1 MQKRRF
7 LPILVLI
14 VVLVLLL
21 VLGYVSYLRF
31 FITHPPTPAAAHP
44 FTASTPLIIRPPLFK
59 VNDIAWSPDGKRV
72 VIANA
77 DGVFQ
82 VWDAI
87 TGQLVLTH
95 YDSERATKI
104 FVLGWSADGKRII
117 STSMYGNTA
126 LVWDAA
132 TGKTLITF
140 NNPDRS
146 YPLIASLS
154 YDGQY
159 IAIGSGSVLQ
169 LWDTST
175 GKQVSAFDTKTKR
188 INYIE
193 WSPDDSLIATINA
206 MKSAD
211 GQSEY
216 DIAQVW
222 RAMAGTQACTY
233 HNTSTSPIDHL
244 AWSPDNRRIVS
255 ISGSGLS
262 GNPVIA
268 QIWDATSCVPV
279 LSLRGT
285 PGQASDL
292 RWSPDGTYIVSWE
305 NYQAQSPTY
314 QSGREAQV
322 WDAAT
327 GKLHFTT
334 VDHGITSVA
343 WSLDGR
349 QIAVAGQQMKMQVLD
364 AATGQAI
371 ITYQD
376 AENQNIVTLSPNGQL
391 FASVGEDRTTIWEAS
406 AAHRITSIAV
416 RHQVENAITWS
427 PDSKQLA
434 AEDGARLNVGF
445 WDAATG
451 GDSFGDLQIYHEDL
465 FLFNYRNATTV
476 AWSPDGTHVADAW
489 FPKFTYGSPGY
500 KVYVWVNYPVMCGLD
515 VDCPVSGGSH
525 TDSITSVAWSPDS
538 KRIASASLDKT
549 VLIYDVAHQK
559 DLVFYRGHT
568 DVVTAVAWS
577 PDGKY
582 IASGSADKTIQIW
595 DAASGQRVLTLSG
608 HTGAVTAVAWSPD
621 SKLVVSG
628 SEDGTVRVWDAVHGN
643 LMLTYRGHRGVVMAV
658 AWSPDGNHIAS
669 AGADTTVQVWDAN
682 TGKTMYTYHGHSDAV
697 LAVAWSPDSKRI
709 ASSGRDG
716 TIQIW

>member
-7 LPILVLI
+7 FPILVLSA
-14 VVLVLLL
+14 VLVLLL
-21 VLGYVSYLRF
+21 ILGYVSFLRF
-31 FITHPPTPAAAHP
+31 FITHPSTPAAAHP
-44 FTASTPLIIRPPLFK
+44 FTASTPLIIRPPLFQ
-59 VNDIAWSPDGKRV
+59 VNNVAWSPNGKRV

-82 VWDAI
+82 VWDAV
-87 TGQLVLTH
+87 TGQLVSTH
-95 YDSERATKI
+95 YDSGRSTKI
-104 FVLGWSADGKRII
+104 FILGWSADGKHII

-126 LVWDAA
+126 QVLDAA

-146 YPLIASLS
+146 YPLIASPS
-154 YDGQY
+154 HDGQY

-188 INYIE
+188 IEHIE
-193 WSPDDSLIATINA
+193 WSPDDSLLATINA

-222 RAMAGTQACTY
+222 RAMAGTQVCTY
-233 HNTSTSPIDHL
+233 HNTSTSPIYHL
-244 AWSPDNRRIVS
+244 AWSPDNHHIVS
-255 ISGSGLS
+255 ISGLGLS

-279 LSLRGT
+279 LSLLGT

-292 RWSPDGTYIVSWE
+292 GWSPDGTHIVSWE

-327 GKLHFTT
+327 GKLDFTT
-334 VDHGITSVA
+334 VDQGITSVA
-343 WSLDGR
+343 WSPDGR

-364 AATGQAI
+364 AATGHTI

-376 AENQNIVTLSPNGQL
+376 AENQNIVTLSPDGQH
-391 FASVGEDRTTIWEAS
+391 FASVGKDGTTIWEAS
-406 AAHRITSIAV
+406 TDHRITFIAG
-416 RHQVENAITWS
+416 RHQVENAVTWS
-427 PDSKQLA
+427 PDSKRLA

-451 GDSFGDLQIYHEDL
+451 GDSFGDLQFYHENV
-465 FLFNYRNATTV
+465 FLSNYRNATTV
-476 AWSPDGTHVADAW
+476 AWSPDGAHVADAW
-489 FPKFTYGSPGY
+489 SPRFTYGSA
-500 KVYVWVNYPVMCGLD
+500 KQQVYVWGNYPAMCGLD
-515 VDCPVSGGSH
+515 EDCPVSGGSH

-559 DLVFYRGHT
+559 DLVFYRDHT

-577 PDGKY
+577 PNGKY

-595 DAASGQRVLTLSG
+595 DAASGQRMLTLSG
-608 HTGAVTAVAWSPD
+608 HAGAVTAVAWSSD
-621 SKLVVSG
+621 SKRVVSG

-643 LMLTYRGHRGVVMAV
+643 LMLTYRGHTGVVMAV

-682 TGKTMYTYHGHSDAV
+682 TGKTMYTYHGHRDAV

-709 ASSGRDG
+709 ASSGQDG